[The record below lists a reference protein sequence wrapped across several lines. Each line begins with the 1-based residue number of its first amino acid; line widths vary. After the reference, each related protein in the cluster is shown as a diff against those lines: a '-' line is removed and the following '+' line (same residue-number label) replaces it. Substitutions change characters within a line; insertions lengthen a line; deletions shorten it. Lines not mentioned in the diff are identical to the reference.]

1 VAPATR
7 TDVDVAGLTAH
18 PVGRG
23 RHGVRH
29 RRRVRAS
36 AGLSLIG
43 YDLVAKK
50 PTDLLGPGVNG
61 GTVVNELVIDH
72 NS

>member
-1 VAPATR
+1 
-7 TDVDVAGLTAH
+7 
-18 PVGRG
+18 
-23 RHGVRH
+23 
-29 RRRVRAS
+29 VRAS